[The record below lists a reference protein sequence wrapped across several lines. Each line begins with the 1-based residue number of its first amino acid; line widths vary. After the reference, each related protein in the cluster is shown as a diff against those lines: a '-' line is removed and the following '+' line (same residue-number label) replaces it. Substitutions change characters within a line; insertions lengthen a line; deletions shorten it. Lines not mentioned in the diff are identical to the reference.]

1 MKVELTKQVLLE
13 LAEALPADGYNVL
26 TGLEMHTGWADTIY
40 VTIRSGSSP
49 LGDREDLRARFTAAV
64 ASAFGNARHHVQV
77 HWPL

>member
-13 LAEALPADGYNVL
+13 LAEALPAEGYNL
-26 TGLEMHTGWADTIY
+26 ITGLEMYTGWANTIY

-49 LGDREDLRARFTAAV
+49 LSNRDDLRARFTAAV
-64 ASAFGNARHHVQV
+64 ASALGNARHHVQV